1 MIGQMIPGL
10 RLRSMGWLAL
20 IGMCFALLVVLSF
33 RVNALKSEVRLEE
46 KRIIALKQEK
56 LYLETEFETRASQQQ
71 LKAWNDVEFGY
82 VAPGSTQY
90 LENERQLASLGKLP
104 GPDAPRPIRVAS
116 ADDAVVAAAAFP
128 QMVSPMTGQILE
140 AVKPKDEKAEAPA
153 KPVDR
158 AKAMATLGERLGK
171 VEARTGVEKPARAQ
185 LMAQATDRAAKD
197 KSAKPADKKAKPET
211 KLAAPAK
218 AVSAKADKAKPEKL
232 AKAKPADKP
241 TRTAAKVAP
250 AKSAPAKSAPA
261 KSALAKAAPAKS
273 ASAKSAPVK
282 VAAKQ
287 APKAKPQGG
296 AGGARKEARR

>member
-1 MIGQMIPGL
+1 MIGQMIPGI

-20 IGMCFALLVVLSF
+20 IGTCFALLVVLSF

-128 QMVSPMTGQILE
+128 QMVSPLTGQILE
-140 AVKPKDEKAEAPA
+140 AVKPKGEKAEAPA

-158 AKAMATLGERLGK
+158 AKATATLSERLGK
-171 VEARTGVEKPARAQ
+171 VEARTGVDKPARAQ
-185 LMAQATDRAAKD
+185 LMAQASDKAAKG
-197 KSAKPADKKAKPET
+197 KNAKPADKADKKAKADT
-211 KLAAPAK
+211 KLAVKTVP
-218 AVSAKADKAKPEKL
+218 AKADKL
-232 AKAKPADKP
+232 AKTKPADKP
-241 TRTAAKVAP
+241 TRIAAKSTPAKSVPAKSVP
-250 AKSAPAKSAPA
+250 AKSAPAKSTSVKP
-261 KSALAKAAPAKS
+261 
-273 ASAKSAPVK
+273 APVK
-282 VAAKQ
+282 VAAKS
-287 APKAKPQGG
+287 AAKAKPQGG
-296 AGGARKEARR
+296 AGGTRKEARR

>member
-1 MIGQMIPGL
+1 MIGQMIPGI

-128 QMVSPMTGQILE
+128 QMVSPLTGQILE
-140 AVKPKDEKAEAPA
+140 AVKPKDEKTEASA
-153 KPVDR
+153 KPVDHE
-158 AKAMATLGERLGK
+158 KATATLSERLGK
-171 VEARTGVEKPARAQ
+171 VEARTGIAKPARAQ
-185 LMAQATDRAAKD
+185 LMAQATDKVVKD
-197 KSAKPADKKAKPET
+197 KAAKPAEKADKT
-211 KLAAPAK
+211 
-218 AVSAKADKAKPEKL
+218 KADKAKTDKAKAEKL
-232 AKAKPADKP
+232 AKTKPAEKAP
-241 TRTAAKVAP
+241 RTASKTAP
-250 AKSAPAKSAPA
+250 AKSTSV
-261 KSALAKAAPAKS
+261 
-273 ASAKSAPVK
+273 KSAPVK
-282 VAAKQ
+282 VAAKPT
-287 APKAKPQGG
+287 AKAKPQGG
-296 AGGARKEARR
+296 AGGTRKEARR